1 MHPRSIHVCC
11 DAGCA
16 QLLRT
21 ERPRAALLP
30 LGALHVAVFIARDAL
45 SVWCALLPFGVA
57 YPRLV
62 CPALRLVCAAVC
74 LVWPALHLV
83 WLTGA
88 RSGAFLGFCSCEPHP
103 IKTEAHQTG
112 GKHTKR
118 EFGNT
123 KRRPGTPNARPDM
136 PTSLLARASPGSLAG
151 EGLLTGASSR
161 TGLAYRGPTPYR
173 PCLPGPAVHPPRLRE
188 ALAALPRL
196 AALLAQG
203 VVAALELIERKGVQ
217 LGWVDLAV
225 LGEHGLVG

>member
-1 MHPRSIHVCC
+1 
-11 DAGCA
+11 
-16 QLLRT
+16 
-21 ERPRAALLP
+21 
-30 LGALHVAVFIARDAL
+30 
-45 SVWCALLPFGVA
+45 
-57 YPRLV
+57 
-62 CPALRLVCAAVC
+62 
-74 LVWPALHLV
+74 
-83 WLTGA
+83 
-88 RSGAFLGFCSCEPHP
+88 
-103 IKTEAHQTG
+103 
-112 GKHTKR
+112 
-118 EFGNT
+118 
-123 KRRPGTPNARPDM
+123 M

-151 EGLLTGASSR
+151 EGLLTGASPR